1 MVQVQDLWAPNDRRA
16 AVYWETAIAP
26 PAVIGGEP
34 KEEEEEAVHMPAR
47 APEPVCPTWQIDLDS
62 AEDDPPARTAMKK
75 KMKASGSTS
84 RSARR

>member
-1 MVQVQDLWAPNDRRA
+1 M
-16 AVYWETAIAP
+16 YWETAIASP
-26 PAVIGGEP
+26 MVISGEP
-34 KEEEEEAVHMPAR
+34 KKEEEEPR
-47 APEPVCPTWQIDLDS
+47 APEPVHPTWQIDLGS